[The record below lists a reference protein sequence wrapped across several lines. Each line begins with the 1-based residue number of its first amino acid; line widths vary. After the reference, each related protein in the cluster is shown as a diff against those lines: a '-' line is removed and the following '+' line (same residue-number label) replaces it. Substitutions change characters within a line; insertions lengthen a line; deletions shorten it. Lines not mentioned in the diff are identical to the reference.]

1 MFFKGLHKFDNRNLK
16 AFNKSLL
23 NKYLHLSNDKKFIEK
38 VEIKKKKRKIL
49 SQEDGKKKKDNDN
62 DDELDDND
70 DRIYRDQKNKIIPA
84 FKTNR
89 NGTLNELANHAYDL
103 KKLWKKEDEV
113 KEPEVEDC
121 KDKDKREADSSLN
134 KHYEQTESVVI
145 NEGRWGKEIDDDFAP
160 LDEERWLLCSD
171 KF

>member
-1 MFFKGLHKFDNRNLK
+1 MK
-16 AFNKSLL
+16 
-23 NKYLHLSNDKKFIEK
+23 E
-38 VEIKKKKRKIL
+38 
-49 SQEDGKKKKDNDN
+49 KDNDD

-84 FKTNR
+84 FKTNK

-134 KHYEQTESVVI
+134 KHYEQTEGRK
-145 NEGRWGKEIDDDFAP
+145 EGGVKKLTMTLHP
-160 LDEERWLLCSD
+160 
-171 KF
+171 